1 MAERFTRKAPKLSD
15 QNIGQIRL
23 CDMLSLD
30 VPKPF
35 VRSTAGRGMRRTIE
49 DQNSRQEH
57 FPLRYLPED
66 TAIEHLKF
74 ALRYE
79 PLDMGVLAAA
89 FKAIPQA
96 DIEAWVKAEPT
107 GTLPRRA
114 WFLYETLL
122 QKKLDT
128 PDAGLVSYV
137 DAIDPELHITSQGKK
152 SRRHKVTDNLIGVP
166 GFCLTVRRTAKLQA
180 RMFEN
185 LDQIA
190 KSYIADIPPE
200 ILARAVHYLYTK
212 ETKSSFEIE
221 HENPTPEKARR
232 FITALERTNDFDPT
246 EVKNLV
252 ELQNAIVDPKYANA
266 GLRDFQNFVGET
278 LGSHRE
284 KVHFICPKP
293 EDVESLIADWMALT
307 SRLKSDADPVTAAA
321 MIAFTFVFIHPF
333 DDGNG
338 RIHRFLIQH
347 VLSSEHYTPEG
358 VIFPVSAAILRNMKE
373 YNSVLE
379 SFSKP
384 TMSHVKYRMT
394 PSSEVEVLNDTAHLY
409 RYFDATRLAEFLYD
423 KLAETI
429 ETDLRQEVDF
439 VERFD
444 RAYTA
449 VTNEVDMPNRRA
461 SLFVRLCMQN
471 AGTLSKKKREL
482 FPELSDDEI
491 SSLEKAMQEA
501 LEDTSQPTG
510 QMTP

>member
-1 MAERFTRKAPKLSD
+1 
-15 QNIGQIRL
+15 
-23 CDMLSLD
+23 
-30 VPKPF
+30 
-35 VRSTAGRGMRRTIE
+35 
-49 DQNSRQEH
+49 
-57 FPLRYLPED
+57 
-66 TAIEHLKF
+66 
-74 ALRYE
+74 
-79 PLDMGVLAAA
+79 
-89 FKAIPQA
+89 
-96 DIEAWVKAEPT
+96 
-107 GTLPRRA
+107 
-114 WFLYETLL
+114 
-122 QKKLDT
+122 
-128 PDAGLVSYV
+128 
-137 DAIDPELHITSQGKK
+137 
-152 SRRHKVTDNLIGVP
+152 
-166 GFCLTVRRTAKLQA
+166 
-180 RMFEN
+180 
-185 LDQIA
+185 
-190 KSYIADIPPE
+190 
-200 ILARAVHYLYTK
+200 
-212 ETKSSFEIE
+212 
-221 HENPTPEKARR
+221 
-232 FITALERTNDFDPT
+232 
-246 EVKNLV
+246 VKNLV
-252 ELQNAIVDPKYANA
+252 ELQNAIVDPKYANS

-284 KVHFICPKP
+284 KVHFICAKP

-338 RIHRFLIQH
+338 RIHRFLIHH

-373 YNSVLE
+373 YDSVLE

-394 PSSEVEVLNDTAHLY
+394 PASEVEVLNDTAHLY

-449 VTNEVDMPNRRA
+449 VTNEIDMPNRRA

-471 AGTLSKKKREL
+471 AGTLSKKKREM

-491 SSLEKAMQEA
+491 SSLEKAVQEA